1 MDLMNFVAFANF
13 TDPTT
18 PLPKPIPKRKVEGC
32 FFFYYYYYYFL
43 IIDFLFFNPPLVH
56 NSKTNNRQQRG
67 RAISSRWLR

>member
-32 FFFYYYYYYFL
+32 FL
-43 IIDFLFFNPPLVH
+43 LLLLLFFNY
-56 NSKTNNRQQRG
+56 
-67 RAISSRWLR
+67 